1 VRRGTL
7 ALASIIGFAGCVTVT
22 ATPVKAPDGQPAI
35 LIECHQKDSQ
45 CVTEAQRVCPG
56 GYWVLDA
63 EARARG
69 EFAGTGTSAATG
81 MMLAPQTFQG
91 RMMIRCQ

>member
-1 VRRGTL
+1 MRLVRRGAL
-7 ALASIIGFAGCVTVT
+7 ALASVLGLAGCVTVT

-35 LIECHQKDSQ
+35 LVECHQNEDQ
-45 CVTEAQRVCPG
+45 CVRKAQSVCPG

-63 EARARG
+63 KARARG
-69 EFAGTGTSAATG
+69 EFAGTTVR
-81 MMLAPQTFQG
+81 PQTFAG